1 MSVLAIVGSFVAGAW
16 FGGIVM
22 SLMAIS
28 SDSDRRAC
36 ESTE

>member
-16 FGGIVM
+16 VGILVM
-22 SLMAIS
+22 SLMAVS
-28 SDSDRRAC
+28 SGSDRRAC